1 MLKAFIV
8 DDEAPAR
15 KRLAKLL
22 KPHVDDGR
30 LEIVGEASD
39 GIEAVEKLN
48 ETDVDVVFLD
58 IQMPGHDGF
67 GVLERLDPDNRP
79 VVIFTTAYDEYAIRA
94 FEENAVDYLLKP
106 IPKDRLAKAIERAER
121 LTDAPESRKTTNEQL
136 ARLLDWMDARA
147 LEDASVADDAD
158 ASAGE
163 EYIEQLSVPFRDRI
177 LIVPVEQ
184 LISIE
189 IQEGITRVF
198 ILEEDPAAPRPR
210 VKQHIVNYTLDELTT
225 MLDPKHFMR
234 VHRSAIIQFSHI
246 KELVS
251 WFSGRYKLIMSGNHE
266 VIASRERSKKLKE
279 RMRI

>member
-1 MLKAFIV
+1 MLNAFIV

-30 LEIVGEASD
+30 LDIIGEASD

-48 ETDVDVVFLD
+48 EVDVDVVFLD

-106 IPKDRLAKAIERAER
+106 IPKERLAKAIERAER
-121 LTDAPESRKTTNEQL
+121 LSDAPETRKSTNEQL

-147 LEDASVADDAD
+147 MEDASEPGSDDAP
-158 ASAGE
+158 GE
-163 EYIEQLSVPFRDRI
+163 DYIEQLSVPFRDRI

-198 ILEEDPAAPRPR
+198 ILEEDPAAPRAR
-210 VKQHIVNYTLDELTT
+210 VKQHIVNYTLDELTG

>member
-22 KPHVDDGR
+22 APHVDDGR
-30 LEIVGEASD
+30 LEIVGEAAD

-48 ETDVDVVFLD
+48 ESDVDVVFLD

-67 GVLERLDPDNRP
+67 GVLERLDPDSRP
-79 VVIFTTAYDEYAIRA
+79 IVIFTTAYDEYAIRA

-106 IPKDRLAKAIERAER
+106 IPKDRLEKAIERTER
-121 LTDAPESRKTTNEQL
+121 LTEAPESRKTTNEQL

-147 LEDASVADDAD
+147 LEDAESPDAD
-158 ASAGE
+158 ESDE

-210 VKQHIVNYTLDELTT
+210 VKQHIVNYTLDELTS
-225 MLDPKHFMR
+225 MLSPKDFMR

-279 RMRI
+279 RMRL